1 VLQLVGGCVLLG
13 LGVTLLLLASLGSDG
28 FSTLVYGVTL
38 STGLP
43 FVVVNAVVSIA
54 FLTMAWARG
63 VRPGLGTIAQFMI
76 VGGVVDLGLAVMP
89 APDALWARGLLMGVA
104 LPVLATGIATYL
116 GTHLGAGPMEA
127 AALAWDPPVP
137 FAWSY
142 NTIQLLS
149 ALLGWALGAP
159 LGVGTAAVVLALG
172 PLVTFIGGLLRLDV
186 HQPRQGEPV
195 SEPR

>member
-1 VLQLVGGCVLLG
+1 
-13 LGVTLLLLASLGSDG
+13 
-28 FSTLVYGVTL
+28 
-38 STGLP
+38 
-43 FVVVNAVVSIA
+43 
-54 FLTMAWARG
+54 
-63 VRPGLGTIAQFMI
+63 MI
-76 VGGVVDLGLAVMP
+76 VGGVVDLGLALLP
-89 APDALWARGLLMGVA
+89 APDALWARGLLMVVA

-149 ALLGWALGAP
+149 ALFGWVLGAP

-186 HQPRQGEPV
+186 HQPRQREPV
-195 SEPR
+195 DEPR